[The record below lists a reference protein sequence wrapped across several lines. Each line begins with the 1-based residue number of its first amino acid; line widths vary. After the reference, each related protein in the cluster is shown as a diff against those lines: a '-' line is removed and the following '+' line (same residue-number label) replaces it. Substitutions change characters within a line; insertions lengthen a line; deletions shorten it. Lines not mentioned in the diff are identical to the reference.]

1 MKKVSYLL
9 LAIFIFCTSVANAQL
24 SKKEEKLFNDA
35 LEYASASNNR
45 KAISILR
52 HLYEKHD
59 DDIDVTYNLGLC
71 YMNSSGNPD
80 SALYFLQKTVS
91 LDAGSE
97 WTNDRSELYLA
108 IARTQQLRLQFDE
121 ARKIYDMVEEK
132 DVEKIWAE
140 DISYNREVCDNAKT
154 FMAQPVKLT
163 VKNLETVNSEYN
175 DYRPVI
181 SIDGQTLIFTSRR
194 KTSRGEK
201 SEFDDGQFEESVYSS
216 KNNGNGWSKPELI
229 EGLFDSKGQ
238 ATVTCLTNEGRDLYI
253 VRDGNIY
260 LSQLDSATQKWQKAQ
275 KLPSPINQSNS
286 QEIFASV
293 TEDGNEMFFV
303 SNRKDGYGG
312 YDIYHSYKL
321 PNGLWGIPLNVGS
334 TINTPYDEDAP
345 IKHPTNNI
353 LYFSSQGHNT
363 MGGYDIF
370 YSIENNDSIFE
381 AVRNIGFPINTPDD
395 DIYFVPTAQKN
406 MAYYASIK
414 WSGTVTKGYDIYEVE
429 YDEPEIDKLAII
441 SGQIKAPDIT
451 AIRVTTMRDGE
462 IIGRY
467 IPNAETGRFIIIVE
481 AGDSYTIVASNLD
494 TDESKSKHIT
504 TLKTDSYSKLGN
516 SIDIGILDFRPP
528 EPISEANE
536 EEAGNGQGN
545 ASAASATT
553 SDNNKTA
560 QAKSPAGQTAQS
572 SQGGKYYTVQFLS
585 LRKQCDLNIITT
597 IPDKE
602 NIYEYAYRDGWFVYS
617 YGKFDSVSAA
627 SQALAD
633 ISSNEEFADA
643 FIRNAEQ
650 YERFVK

>member
-9 LAIFIFCTSVANAQL
+9 LAIFVFCTTATNAQL

-35 LEYASASNNR
+35 LDYAGASNNR

-52 HLYEKHD
+52 SLYEKHT

-80 SALYFLQKTVS
+80 SALFFLEKTVA
-91 LDAGSE
+91 LDTETE
-97 WTNDRSELYLA
+97 WTPDRTELYLA
-108 IARTQQLRLQFDE
+108 IARTQQLRLQFNE
-121 ARKIYDMVEEK
+121 AMKIYDMVEEK
-132 DVEKIWAE
+132 DSSGYWDE
-140 DISYNREVCDNAKT
+140 DISYNREVCNNALT

-175 DYRPVI
+175 DYRPVV
-181 SIDGQTLIFTSRR
+181 SLDGQTLIFTSRR
-194 KTSRGEK
+194 KLSRSEK

-238 ATVTCLTNEGRDLYI
+238 ATVTCLTNNGRDLYI

-260 LSQLDSATQKWQKAQ
+260 ISQLDSASQKWQKAE
-275 KLPSPINQSNS
+275 KLPSPINQSGS

-293 TEDGNEMFFV
+293 TEDGSEMFFV

-312 YDIYHSYKL
+312 YDIYHSYRL

-395 DIYFVPTAQKN
+395 DIYFVPTAQKD

-451 AIRVTTMRDGE
+451 AIRVTAMRDGE

-467 IPNAETGRFIIIVE
+467 VPNAETGKFIIIVE
-481 AGDSYTIVASNLD
+481 AGDYYTIVASDLD
-494 TDESKSKHIT
+494 TDESKSKDIL

-516 SIDIGILDFRPP
+516 ALDIGILDFRKP
-528 EPISEANE
+528 EPVSEANE
-536 EEAGNGQGN
+536 EEAGNNKGEM
-545 ASAASATT
+545 SATSQT
-553 SDNNKTA
+553 PNNQNNSKSTTA
-560 QAKSPAGQTAQS
+560 QNAQS
-572 SQGGKYYTVQFLS
+572 SQGGKYFTVQFLS
-585 LRKQCDLNIITT
+585 LREQCDLNKVTVIS
-597 IPDKE
+597 DKE

-617 YGKFDSVSAA
+617 YGKFDTISAA
-627 SQALAD
+627 NQALEK
-633 ISSNEEFADA
+633 ISSNPQFADA
-643 FIRNAEQ
+643 FVRNAEQ
-650 YERFVK
+650 YERFTK